1 MEQNNLEL
9 GKYLESDLL
18 SLTDENVDG
27 GTTPATPA
35 TPATPYTPAIGK
47 GVIAVTAFVS
57 ANTCPTSACTRAC

>member
-27 GTTPATPA
+27 GTTPAS
-35 TPATPYTPAIGK
+35 PATPYTPAIGK

>member
-27 GTTPATPA
+27 GK